1 MLDDD
6 APTPSVHRDPL
17 EMAAGELSERHRVT
31 TQAPL
36 PVAIWAHIGAV
47 RIWLSDARLACADPP
62 SNASKAAEWLLD
74 NDHHIERTL
83 RQVAADL
90 PPAFY
95 RRLPALAGP
104 EQAGLPRAF
113 ALAHGLLRA
122 SYLQLSL
129 AAAVRF
135 MLAYQERAPLT
146 IAELWALPTMLR
158 LACLERLV
166 AAFARLIPELKP
178 PFDLSPWAGAPAVLD
193 DAECVARSIANL
205 AVLSSIPW
213 KDFFDQTSRVEAILR
228 TDPAGFYPQLDFA
241 TRDQYRERSRNWL
254 AVRHEASRT

>member
-1 MLDDD
+1 
-6 APTPSVHRDPL
+6 
-17 EMAAGELSERHRVT
+17 MAAGELGERHTVA

-36 PVAIWAHIGAV
+36 PAAIWAQIGTA
-47 RIWLSDARLACADPP
+47 RIWLRDARLACADPP

-90 PPAFY
+90 PQAFY
-95 RRLPALAGP
+95 RRLPALGGAD
-104 EQAGLPRAF
+104 EAGLPRAF

-135 MLAYQERAPLT
+135 IQAYQEHAPLT

-158 LACLERLV
+158 LTCLETLV

-178 PFDLSPWAGAPAVLD
+178 PFDLSPWAAAPAVLD

-228 TDPAGFYPQLDFA
+228 TDPAGFYPQMDFT
-241 TRDQYRERSRNWL
+241 TRINTGRQSRNWL